1 MNNSLAEVHPE
12 LVSEWSEKNLPLTPD
27 DITFGSNKK
36 VWWRGA
42 CGYEWQASV
51 KARSNGEKCP
61 ICSGARVIA
70 GINDLATLEPLLV
83 KQWSKKNKIKPT
95 EVSIGSHKKV
105 IWRCGKCGNE
115 RKSVINAR
123 VKGTVCPV
131 CAEREVL
138 AGYNDLATTDKNL
151 LSDWDYELN
160 RIQPTEVSRTSAK
173 RAWWKCRH
181 GHSWSMKI
189 NERTILGKGCRICEQ
204 EYLSVFP
211 AFALSYYSHMKGL
224 KIELGSDRVLGIP
237 LDTYIPSEQ
246 VAIEVNSG
254 SEDMEILKEHLC
266 QQRGIK
272 RIKLPMKTNE
282 TEIAYA
288 QCIKAAF
295 QSVHIFITSD
305 TEEDVGTIRNVF
317 ENWRNSQ

>member
-1 MNNSLAEVHPE
+1 MNGQF
-12 LVSEWSEKNLPLTPD
+12 SEKVAGYVSRSIYQCFRLLP
-27 DITFGSNKK
+27 
-36 VWWRGA
+36 
-42 CGYEWQASV
+42 
-51 KARSNGEKCP
+51 
-61 ICSGARVIA
+61 
-70 GINDLATLEPLLV
+70 
-83 KQWSKKNKIKPT
+83 
-95 EVSIGSHKKV
+95 
-105 IWRCGKCGNE
+105 
-115 RKSVINAR
+115 SVIIHN
-123 VKGTVCPV
+123 
-131 CAEREVL
+131 
-138 AGYNDLATTDKNL
+138 
-151 LSDWDYELN
+151 
-160 RIQPTEVSRTSAK
+160 
-173 RAWWKCRH
+173 
-181 GHSWSMKI
+181 
-189 NERTILGKGCRICEQ
+189 
-204 EYLSVFP
+204 
-211 AFALSYYSHMKGL
+211 MKGL

-288 QCIKAAF
+288 QRIKAAF